1 MFPEPVKSIILVIL
15 HLDVQGNSSGASFFF
30 LPQTK
35 SYSNAQSGIF
45 KIPIVQKLVIFGNIY
60 VLLYAMHVATTN
72 EQRVLGFESQ
82 EKEEI

>member
-1 MFPEPVKSIILVIL
+1 ML
-15 HLDVQGNSSGASFFF
+15 HLDVQGNSSGASFF